1 MDNPNYTPTDWETGD
16 VITAELLNK
25 AENGIA
31 KVTQGQIENTMDI
44 TAMLVADNA
53 EIAINDLSL
62 SLNVTQG
69 AIDKTTGEDV
79 AGDGYCSGM
88 VFVQKEWS
96 TSFEN
101 ASSDGEITVY
111 WYTHAFGTVNSY
123 LGCTSAR
130 YGEYLPVPDGA
141 QGARIWDEN
150 AETAPAVTQN
160 SKYYKM
166 TRKRLEVASSTSGST
181 KRFAITVNDSGTIT
195 ATEI

>member
-16 VITAELLNK
+16 VITAELLDK

-31 KVTQGQIENTMDI
+31 KVAQGQIENTMDI

-53 EIAINDLSL
+53 AIAVNSL
-62 SLNVTQG
+62 SILVNVTQG

-88 VFVQKEWS
+88 VFVQREWS

-111 WYTHAFGTVNSY
+111 WYTYGTINSY

-141 QGARIWDEN
+141 RGVRIWDEN
-150 AETAPAVTQN
+150 AETAPAVMQN

-181 KRFAITVNDSGTIT
+181 KRFAITVDDSGAIT

>member
-16 VITAELLNK
+16 VITAELLDK

-31 KVTQGQIENTMDI
+31 KVAQEHIENTMDI

-53 EIAINDLSL
+53 EIAINPLSL
-62 SLNVTQG
+62 LVNVTQG
-69 AIDKTTGEDV
+69 AIDKATGEDV

-88 VFVQKEWS
+88 VIVQSGWS

-111 WYTHAFGTVNSY
+111 WYTNSY
-123 LGCTSAR
+123 GTINNYLGYTSAR
-130 YGEYLPVPDGA
+130 YGEYLPCPDGA
-141 QGARIWDEN
+141 HGARIWDEN

-160 SKYYKM
+160 SKYYRM
-166 TRKRLEVASSTSGST
+166 TRKRLEVASSTTGST
-181 KRFAITVNDSGTIT
+181 KRFAITVDDSGTIT

>member
-16 VITAELLNK
+16 VITAELLDK

-31 KVTQGQIENTMDI
+31 KIAQGQIDNIMDI

-53 EIAINDLSL
+53 AIAVNSLSL
-62 SLNVTQG
+62 ELNVTQG
-69 AIDKTTGEDV
+69 AIDKTTGADV
-79 AGDGYCSGM
+79 AGDGYCSQM
-88 VFVQKEWS
+88 FIVQNGWS
-96 TSFEN
+96 ISLEN
-101 ASSDGEITVY
+101 SSSDGEITVY
-111 WYTHAFGTVNSY
+111 WYSHSYGTSGDY
-123 LGCTSAR
+123 LGYTSAR
-130 YGEYLPVPDGA
+130 YGEYLPCPDGA
-141 QGARIWDEN
+141 HGARIWDAN

-160 SKYYKM
+160 SKYYRM